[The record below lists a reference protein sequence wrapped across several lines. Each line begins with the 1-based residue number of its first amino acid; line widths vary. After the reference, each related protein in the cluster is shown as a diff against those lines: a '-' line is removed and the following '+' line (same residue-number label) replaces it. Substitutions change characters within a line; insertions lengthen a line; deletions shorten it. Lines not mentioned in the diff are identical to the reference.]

1 MSIIESIK
9 LGFNKY
15 FDFKSRSSRSEY
27 WYWILFVLVTSL
39 VIMRF
44 IPILLIFIVAT
55 VIPSVAVAV
64 RRLHDINRSG
74 WWLLL
79 DFIPVVGEI
88 ILVIWCCRKGTERSN
103 RYGAVP
109 TTWDNRSDDLM
120 RSYKMSE
127 VWGKQVVWRYYYTH
141 ISRIYMPSKILQT
154 TITC

>member
-109 TTWDNRSDDLM
+109 TT
-120 RSYKMSE
+120 
-127 VWGKQVVWRYYYTH
+127 
-141 ISRIYMPSKILQT
+141 
-154 TITC
+154 